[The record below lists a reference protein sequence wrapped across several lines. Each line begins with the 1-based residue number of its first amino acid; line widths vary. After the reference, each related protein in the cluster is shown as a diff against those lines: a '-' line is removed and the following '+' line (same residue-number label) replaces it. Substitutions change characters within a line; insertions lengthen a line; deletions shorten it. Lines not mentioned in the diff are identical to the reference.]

1 MKHLTLRIILTGTDQ
16 VYIFPLSAHKIFNKK
31 ISCCRVLE
39 SVELKVDDSWL
50 QQMRLAS
57 TSQGLAARLL
67 MQGSVNRQSAA
78 AGRPLMTPRSL
89 EAAEQKTASH
99 KLTEGELK
107 EDTIP
112 AVHASENTA
121 PALEESDQQGS
132 KSLVFRP
139 IKKAVSK
146 AVKNKKQ
153 ALVEVDLPVP
163 RLSLDDLSEA
173 PVGTSMVRM

>member
-1 MKHLTLRIILTGTDQ
+1 MLH
-16 VYIFPLSAHKIFNKK
+16 VYAFTISFFSVTITVFKVHQFFFFNFL
-31 ISCCRVLE
+31 ICRALE

-57 TSQGLAARLL
+57 TSQALAARLL
-67 MQGSVNRQSAA
+67 MQGSARVTAANAANAAA

-99 KLTEGELK
+99 KEGEVK

-112 AVHASENTA
+112 AIHASENT
-121 PALEESDQQGS
+121 QGN

-153 ALVEVDLPVP
+153 AGKEVELPVA
-163 RLSLDDLSEA
+163 RLSLDDLSDGA
-173 PVGTSMVRM
+173 VGNSMVPM